1 MKYLAITILFFLW
14 NSTYR
19 CADDEGLIS
28 CKRVSKSIIGTW
40 QGSQN
45 STGNYFD
52 DNFTLEVT
60 KASKCTFEG
69 ITSYS
74 KSTTTYRVK
83 GEIDMYGW
91 VEFREV
97 EYINDG
103 GEYTNCTQIETE
115 CQKVRWQ
122 TGTLFEKAKFSDSEL
137 AGSWKLEGIN
147 TTSGNSW
154 NGMVLKLS
162 GKFNIQKLD

>member
-60 KASKCTFEG
+60 KASKC
-69 ITSYS
+69 SL
-74 KSTTTYRVK
+74 K
-83 GEIDMYGW
+83 G
-91 VEFREV
+91 
-97 EYINDG
+97 
-103 GEYTNCTQIETE
+103 
-115 CQKVRWQ
+115 
-122 TGTLFEKAKFSDSEL
+122 
-137 AGSWKLEGIN
+137 
-147 TTSGNSW
+147 
-154 NGMVLKLS
+154 LKKMLS
-162 GKFNIQKLD
+162 SIV

>member
-28 CKRVSKSIIGTW
+28 CIAKSIIGTW

-52 DNFTLEVT
+52 DNFTLLQKHQNV
-60 KASKCTFEG
+60 FEG

-74 KSTTTYRVK
+74 KSTTTYIR
-83 GEIDMYGW
+83 
-91 VEFREV
+91 
-97 EYINDG
+97 
-103 GEYTNCTQIETE
+103 
-115 CQKVRWQ
+115 
-122 TGTLFEKAKFSDSEL
+122 
-137 AGSWKLEGIN
+137 KLYVWLG
-147 TTSGNSW
+147 
-154 NGMVLKLS
+154 
-162 GKFNIQKLD
+162 